1 MVNQEVIRSCC
12 RSGISCLFS
21 NKSSGTVP
29 SGPAEGIR
37 TYSESK
43 SCKKVP
49 EKIEAYF
56 EAQLSGCTLFDRL
69 VQQPD
74 SNVQV

>member
-1 MVNQEVIRSCC
+1 VVEKVLPIDTSA
-12 RSGISCLFS
+12 
-21 NKSSGTVP
+21 
-29 SGPAEGIR
+29 PAEGIR

-49 EKIEAYF
+49 EKIETYN
-56 EAQLSGCTLFDRL
+56 EAQLSGCTLLGRL